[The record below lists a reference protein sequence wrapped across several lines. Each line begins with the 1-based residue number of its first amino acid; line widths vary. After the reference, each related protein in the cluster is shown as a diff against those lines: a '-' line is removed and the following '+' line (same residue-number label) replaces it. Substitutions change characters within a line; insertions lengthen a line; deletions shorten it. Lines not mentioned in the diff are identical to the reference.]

1 MIHEGRHFLDD
12 FQPIMPI
19 NLFEESETAYLSR
32 ILNRR
37 SSDHEQKAADHP
49 LLKGG
54 ERHSLRED
62 HWRLFRCHQKAGFSN

>member
-19 NLFEESETAYLSR
+19 SLFEESETAYLSR

-49 LLKGG
+49 LLTGANATPCEKITGDCSAAI
-54 ERHSLRED
+54 R
-62 HWRLFRCHQKAGFSN
+62 N